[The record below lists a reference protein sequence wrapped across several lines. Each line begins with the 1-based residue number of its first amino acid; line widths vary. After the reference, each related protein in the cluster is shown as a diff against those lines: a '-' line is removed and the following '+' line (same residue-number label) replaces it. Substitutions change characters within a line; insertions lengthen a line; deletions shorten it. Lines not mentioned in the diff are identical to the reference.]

1 MAMCATLLSACTTT
15 PSPTETIAPGNAQL
29 RLTSATGQI
38 EGGATVIGGGA
49 RGDGCILTAL
59 GVPALADLLDAGITP
74 VLVKDGCEA
83 RMERDG
89 AVPVLG
95 PDPEIEAD
103 LQARERE
110 RGG

>member
-1 MAMCATLLSACTTT
+1 MAMCATLSSACTTT

-38 EGGATVIGGGA
+38 EGGANVIGGGA

-59 GVPALADLLDAGITP
+59 GVPALVDLLDAGIMP
-74 VLVKDGCEA
+74 VIAKDGCEA
-83 RMERDG
+83 RFEQ
-89 AVPVLG
+89 LHG
-95 PDPEIEAD
+95 PDPEIEAEIR
-103 LQARERE
+103 ARERE